1 MAMQSFANVGGFV
14 MISGLHKLNDFR
26 LFESFCLDEET
37 SMARVFAGNLAL
49 VDQDVLESVKR
60 LPHEFFAFAE
70 FDIDRRNIDWLII
83 RASDGGQDDSPFS
96 AAILTELKRVS
107 APITGTV
114 QDEWK
119 VERIDGTIESVS
131 GGQEKNPYWQAVSAA
146 NALRN
151 WLWNHHKLF
160 CDEHGDSATRQE
172 SNFSVWPDVLILPR
186 HDRPIDHR
194 LPVRPTNGFGMWWF
208 ELDRWAQHVLTWRPN
223 QRDRTRRFTESE
235 LIKLAELF
243 NTHQIYD
250 SRTESPREVIT
261 ERPAISI
268 SSLDHVFSSLTNYL
282 RDLEDQISSL
292 TSRVWQ
298 LEQRSLEE
306 DRADLPALPLADI
319 EPPPVTEP
327 PSTNGNGPHLPEDQ
341 AVVLAETAHAFA
353 LAGRRAVFP
362 AVLKDV
368 ERRLGYSLKQ
378 SEYHGFGS
386 ARSYF
391 DQARAQGVIRFGP
404 EDENGSPTI

>member
-1 MAMQSFANVGGFV
+1 
-14 MISGLHKLNDFR
+14 
-26 LFESFCLDEET
+26 
-37 SMARVFAGNLAL
+37 MARVFAGNLAM
-49 VDQDVLESVKR
+49 VDPDVLDAVKR

-83 RASDGGQDDSPFS
+83 RATDAGKSDSPSS

-119 VERIDGTIESVS
+119 VERLDGSIESVS

-146 NALRN
+146 NALRS

-160 CDEHGDSATRQE
+160 CDEHCDSSTRQE

-186 HDRPIDHR
+186 HDQPIEHR

-235 LIKLAELF
+235 LLKLAGLF
-243 NTHQIYD
+243 NTHEIYN
-250 SRTESPREVIT
+250 SRTEGPLEVLS
-261 ERPAISI
+261 ERAPIISGQ
-268 SSLDHVFSSLTNYL
+268 SGLNQVFESLTNYL

-292 TSRVWQ
+292 TTRVWE
-298 LEQRSLEE
+298 LEQRHEIEE
-306 DRADLPALPLADI
+306 RSEPQPVAELKQAPVPENPA
-319 EPPPVTEP
+319 
-327 PSTNGNGPHLPEDQ
+327 SNGSGQRLPEEQ

-362 AVLKDV
+362 AVLKDI
-368 ERRLGYSLKQ
+368 ERRLGYPLKQ
-378 SEYHGFGS
+378 SDYNGLGS
-386 ARSYF
+386 ARAYF
-391 DQARAQGVIRFGP
+391 EQARNQGVIRFGP
-404 EDENGSPTI
+404 EDENGSPTILPLEE